1 MQHQVWYV
9 GEIRGIIEQEQRRGH
24 REIPPSTQKKRKER
38 RGHHHLVEPVGDD
51 DPEAEREPEGGVE
64 HEERLPPSLA
74 WVRGQPQ
81 AATGTAAAL
90 RRHLP
95 AASSCSPE
103 HVRKTKNQGRGERT
117 STGCARVPH
126 RPSIP
131 PSPPPLFL
139 IRSRSREKDGGQ
151 TEEPST
157 QVAALLLLL
166 WASSL
171 PYRRRC
177 PRDFPA
183 RAGLAGTQRK

>member
-131 PSPPPLFL
+131 PSPPPPFPNPQQ
-139 IRSRSREKDGGQ
+139 ISGEGRRPNGRAQHAGGGA
-151 TEEPST
+151 
-157 QVAALLLLL
+157 VAAAMGLVLTLP
-166 WASSL
+166 ASL
-171 PYRRRC
+171 P
-177 PRDFPA
+177 
-183 RAGLAGTQRK
+183 T